1 MKAIMGS
8 HDEIY
13 LDNAATTQPHPSVV
27 EAITHALTE
36 EFGNPSSLHRKGL
49 AAERLVKDA
58 REAVAR
64 TLDVAP
70 EEIVFPS
77 GGTESNTLAIRGVAR
92 LSKGRHIVTTALEH
106 SSVLTPIRRPAAER
120 YE

>member
-1 MKAIMGS
+1 MALQWKFHGTSPLSTVSRLMYHGRTMAER
-8 HDEIY
+8 EIY
-13 LDNAATTQPHPSVV
+13 LDNAATTRPHPAVV

-70 EEIVFPS
+70 EEIVFTS
-77 GGTESNTLAIRGVAR
+77 GGTESNTLALR
-92 LSKGRHIVTTALEH
+92 
-106 SSVLTPIRRPAAER
+106 
-120 YE
+120 